1 MKFTAVPMSLPDVKL
16 IIGEV
21 YTDNRGVFT
30 EAYRE
35 SRFKA
40 DFDLPPFVQGNVSTS
55 RKGVARGLHYQVVKP
70 QGKLMRTVH
79 GRTLNLAVDVRAGSA
94 TFGGWTWTILDA
106 ANTALWVPP
115 GFANGF
121 VALDDDTTVAYEC
134 STYHYVGSDR
144 AMNMAMY
151 LSGLRDKANTASLI
165 FSDKDREAPTIDNAE
180 PVPGSEW
187 ALAA

>member
-1 MKFTAVPMSLPDVKL
+1 MSLPDVKL

-21 YTDNRGVFT
+21 YADNRGVFT

-35 SRFKA
+35 SQFKT
-40 DFDLPPFVQGNVSTS
+40 DFDLPPFVQGNVSVS
-55 RKGVARGLHYQVVKP
+55 NKGVARGLHYQVVKP

-79 GRTLNLAVDVRAGSA
+79 GRTLNLAVDVRAGSP

-134 STYHYVGSDR
+134 TTYHFVGSDR
-144 AMNMAMY
+144 AMSMETY
-151 LSGLRDKANTASLI
+151 LTGLRTQLGALGMPLI
-165 FSDKDREAPTIDNAE
+165 FSDKDRAAPTIDHAE
-180 PVPGSEW
+180 PVPGGEW
-187 ALAA
+187 VIAA